1 MQMRPLLISASD
13 ARGGAARASNRLHE
27 ALVDSGIES
36 RLLVQEKLSDSHL
49 VVGPESKLQ
58 KLMALLRPTI
68 DQLPTYLRSPR
79 QPILHSP
86 SFLPFSRINQ
96 KSISS
101 LKPDIVHLHWVCG
114 GALTIR
120 EIGKIS
126 QPIVWTMHDMWAFSG
141 AEHCTND
148 ASDARFR
155 RGYSRMNRVDN
166 ESGFDVDRWVW
177 KRKKKHWKQQMFF
190 VSPSNWLADCARDSA
205 LLKGQNIRVI
215 PNALNTNVWKPIEKK
230 VARQILGLPQDSKLV
245 LFGALGGESQHIK
258 GADLLKKAMHSL
270 VRSSSNLNCQ
280 LVIFGQSQPQHHD
293 YPLPAHYMGHKH
305 DDTSLILLYSAA
317 DVMLVPSRIDNL
329 PQTAVEA
336 HACGCPVVAF
346 NTCGLSD
353 VVDDGVTG
361 LLAPAFD
368 TEKYSSAVL
377 KVLSS
382 EKGQKTMPKEAR
394 KRAVSLWSY
403 DVVVPQYLKLYEEA
417 IASARSN

>member
-79 QPILHSP
+79 QSILHSP

-126 QPIVWTMHDMWAFSG
+126 QPIVWTMHDMWTFSG
-141 AEHCTND
+141 AEHYTND

-166 ESGFDVDRWVW
+166 ESGFDVDQWVW

-317 DVMLVPSRIDNL
+317 DVMLVPSRQESFA
-329 PQTAVEA
+329 QTGTEA
-336 HACGCPVVAF
+336 QACGCPVVCFDSSGLKDNVEHGKTGYRAEPF
-346 NTCGLSD
+346 IPESFAQGITWVLENTKRYQLLS
-353 VVDDGVTG
+353 
-361 LLAPAFD
+361 
-368 TEKYSSAVL
+368 KN
-377 KVLSS
+377 
-382 EKGQKTMPKEAR
+382 AR
-394 KRAVSLWSY
+394 TRAVSLWSY

-417 IASARSN
+417 IAAARSN